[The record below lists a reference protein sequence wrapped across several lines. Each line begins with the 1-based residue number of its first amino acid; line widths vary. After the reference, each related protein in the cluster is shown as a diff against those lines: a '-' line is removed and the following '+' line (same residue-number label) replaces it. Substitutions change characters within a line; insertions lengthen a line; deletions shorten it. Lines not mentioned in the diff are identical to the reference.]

1 MSASSHSLPHFRVVR
16 TAGFVAYGLSMEV
29 PTVAEVI
36 KLPVLAN
43 GGPRV
48 LAGQDALDKPVRWV
62 HVSELADIASL
73 LHGGELILT
82 TGIALP
88 STAAGL
94 RRYVRELHAAQVSG
108 LVIEL
113 GRRYNR
119 IPRSLVDEAAILR
132 LPVVSLSRPVEFV
145 QVTETVHA
153 LILNAQHELLR
164 FSESAHAT
172 FTKLNVEGA
181 SLQEILDRASEMSG
195 RPVVLEDLIHRP
207 LAFNSAQVDMVNLLR
222 DWEARSRRRSREAGD
237 ATWLT
242 TMVGPRQQRWG
253 RLVMP
258 LSEQPS
264 RQTRIRLEMLLCR
277 AAEALALNRLVERDN
292 AGLEQQAHR
301 RLLSEMVSRKAVD
314 ERELLVLAEA
324 LGLSPMHGFMGMAV
338 TIAEFDQLDPLAA
351 QDRDQALS
359 FAVATAARVSGLQAL
374 VSTLAPNQVLALA
387 SVPRSTEIN
396 AFVNAFAT
404 QLQIR
409 LPGVIGT
416 DAFGVGIGPVVDR
429 IVDAPASLAEAEQVS
444 LITLRLDPQ
453 RRRAFHRATDV
464 RLRGVLVALRH
475 EPKLLAFAEAEL
487 GRLLAYDSQ
496 HRTDLVEVL
505 RQYLDVG
512 GNKAELSRV
521 SHRSRPALYAK
532 LAEIERVLGVRLD
545 DPESRVSLH
554 VAMLMHWVA
563 TELRQNGA
571 EPTGV

>member
-1 MSASSHSLPHFRVVR
+1 
-16 TAGFVAYGLSMEV
+16 MEV
-29 PTVAEVI
+29 PTVADVI
-36 KLPVLAN
+36 RLPVLAN
-43 GGPRV
+43 GGPKV
-48 LAGQDALDKPVRWV
+48 LAGADALDRPVRWV

-88 STAAGL
+88 STASGL
-94 RRYVRELHAAQVSG
+94 RRYVRELHAAQVTG

-113 GRRYNR
+113 GRRYHR
-119 IPRSLVDEAAILR
+119 IPRSLVDEAAVVR

-145 QVTETVHA
+145 QVTETVHG

-172 FTKLNVEGA
+172 FAKLNVEGA

-195 RPVVLEDLIHRP
+195 EPLVLEDLIHRP
-207 LAFNSAQVDMVNLLR
+207 LAFNAARVDIVGLLQ
-222 DWEARSRRRSREAGD
+222 DWEARSRSALQGGGGER
-237 ATWLT
+237 WLM

-258 LSEQPS
+258 LAEPPS
-264 RQTRIRLEMLLCR
+264 RQTRIRMDMLLCR
-277 AAEALALNRLVERDN
+277 TAEALALNRLVERDN

-301 RLLSEMVSRKAVD
+301 RLLAEMVSRKAVD
-314 ERELLVLAEA
+314 ENELLVRAEA
-324 LGLSPMHGFMGMAV
+324 LGLSPMYGFMGIAV
-338 TIAEFDQLDPLAA
+338 TVAELEQVDPLAA

-387 SVPRSTEIN
+387 SVPRSTE
-396 AFVNAFAT
+396 VNELVDEFAT
-404 QLQIR
+404 QVQLR

-416 DAFGVGIGPVVDR
+416 DAFGVGVGPVVDR

-475 EPKLLAFAEAEL
+475 EPRLLAFAEAEL
-487 GRLLAYDSQ
+487 GRLLAHDNR
-496 HRTDLVEVL
+496 HRTDLVCIL
-505 RQYLDVG
+505 RQYLEVG

-532 LAEIERVLGVRLD
+532 LAEIERVLGVKLD
-545 DPESRVSLH
+545 DAESRVSLH
-554 VAMLMHWVA
+554 VALLMYWVT
-563 TELRQNGA
+563 TELRQKLA
-571 EPTGV
+571 EPLGG

>member
-1 MSASSHSLPHFRVVR
+1 
-16 TAGFVAYGLSMEV
+16 MEV

-43 GGPRV
+43 GGPKV
-48 LAGQDALDKPVRWV
+48 LAGQDALDRPVRWV

-88 STAAGL
+88 PSAAGL
-94 RRYVRELHAAQVSG
+94 RRYIRELHAAHVTG

-113 GRRYNR
+113 GRRYKR
-119 IPRSLVDEAAILR
+119 VPRSLVEEAALVR
-132 LPVVSLSRPVEFV
+132 LPIVSLSTPVEFV

-172 FTKLNVEGA
+172 FTRLNVEGA

-195 RPVVLEDLIHRP
+195 RALVLEDLIHRP
-207 LAFNSAQVDMVNLLR
+207 LAFNSAQADMVNLLK
-222 DWEARSRRRSREAGD
+222 DWEPRSRRAGGE
-237 ATWLT
+237 TWLT

-258 LSEQPS
+258 LRETPS
-264 RQTRIRLEMLLCR
+264 RQTRLRLEMLLCR

-324 LGLSPMHGFMGMAV
+324 LGLSPMHGFMGIAV
-338 TIAEFDQLDPLAA
+338 TIAEFEQLDPLAA

-396 AFVNAFAT
+396 TFVNAFAT

-409 LPGVIGT
+409 LPSVIGT
-416 DAFGVGIGPVVDR
+416 DAFGVGIGPVVER
-429 IVDAPASLAEAEQVS
+429 IVDAPASLAEAEQVA

-487 GRLLAYDSQ
+487 GRLLAHDSQ
-496 HRTDLVEVL
+496 HHAGLVDIL
-505 RQYLDVG
+505 RQYLEVG

-532 LAEIERVLGVRLD
+532 LAEIERVLGVNLD

-563 TELRQNGA
+563 TELRQNGS
-571 EPTGV
+571 EPTGS